1 MRPVVLPALSYV
13 AGAVGAIAASQ
24 TPGAAGALTIN
35 GSLASGGVATTDN
48 QRFIGITSTSNLSNR
63 TFVLTGTDW
72 AGRAISET
80 LTGPNNTTVLSALNY
95 KTVTGITISGSAAG
109 ALTVDT
115 VSSTV
120 TGAGPEVPVDRY
132 LDPGY
137 ISAALVIA
145 GTLNATVQYT
155 LDDVFAGA
163 PGQFS
168 WFSFNGLTGLTASAT
183 NQTTGPISALRLL
196 VNTGTGSG
204 KLTVVQAG
212 AVS

>member
-1 MRPVVLPALSYV
+1 MRPIVLPALSFV

-35 GSLASGGVATTDN
+35 GSLASSGVATTDN
-48 QRFIGITSTSNLSNR
+48 QRFIGITSSSNLSNR
-63 TFVLTGTDW
+63 TFVLTGTDSQ
-72 AGRAISET
+72 GRTISEE

-115 VSSTV
+115 VSGTV
-120 TGAGPEVPVDRY
+120 TGAGQEVPVDRY

-137 ISAALVIA
+137 VSAAVVVA
-145 GTLNATVQYT
+145 GTLDATVQYT

-163 PGQFS
+163 PGPFS
-168 WFSFNGLTGLTASAT
+168 WLPFNGLTGITSTAS
-183 NQTTGPISALRLL
+183 NQTTGPVSALRLL
-196 VNTGTGSG
+196 INTGTGSG
-204 KLTVVQAG
+204 QLTVVQAG